1 MKRRRGKSFHSPG
14 LLHRLYRMVRGSE
27 TMLVRPA
34 EPFPLVTLT
43 CLKGDR
49 DGALE
54 VKAALEE
61 TWLTL
66 PTELKERYLP
76 VLQRMPPMIVIDVRR
91 RNSCTCLGH
100 FHPRGTES
108 RLARH
113 LRDLSGV
120 EVGELDLAAEAI
132 RDWQP
137 APLAGMAASAAA
149 GPEAA
154 EELQLFRYRLALLDV
169 LLHEL
174 HHLAAPD
181 AREIEVRG
189 QSGKFYEEAL
199 DAFMRQRFGSSYGL
213 RGSV

>member
-1 MKRRRGKSFHSPG
+1 MRRRGRHLHYPG
-14 LLHRLYRMVRGSE
+14 LLHQLYKLIRGSE

-34 EPFPLVTLT
+34 EPFPLVTIS
-43 CLKGDR
+43 CLQADMEWAR
-49 DGALE
+49 E

-66 PTELKERYLP
+66 PAELRAHYEA
-76 VLQRMPPMIVIDVRR
+76 VLRRMPPMIVIEVRR
-91 RNSCTCLGH
+91 RNACTCLGH
-100 FHPRGTES
+100 CHPRGTES

-120 EVGELDLAAEAI
+120 QVGELDLAAEAI
-132 RDWQP
+132 REWQP

-149 GPEAA
+149 GPDAA
-154 EELQLFRYRLALLDV
+154 EEFQLFRFRLALLDV

-181 AREIEVRG
+181 AREVEVRG
-189 QSGKFYEEAL
+189 QSGKFYEEGL